1 MLTYTPEQ
9 ISNMSDDGIDL
20 ATLNKWTGENYVS
33 DDVPYL
39 LGMSTNASCTK
50 TFTSYRVISPGE
62 SSTSTINTIPSFCGD
77 WSTVMPIAEKYDMMP
92 NFKSEDGRP
101 LLTVLQSKTETYF
114 PVTFVESMSLNAKRA
129 LCEVYL
135 LLEIG

>member
-1 MLTYTPEQ
+1 
-9 ISNMSDDGIDL
+9 MSDIEVEFAMVTKLNPGFDQYMSGYRMRDGTRYSSRADMNDRSAFAFFDI
-20 ATLNKWTGENYVS
+20 
-33 DDVPYL
+33 
-39 LGMSTNASCTK
+39 
-50 TFTSYRVISPGE
+50 E
-62 SSTSTINTIPSFCGD
+62 SWNDI
-77 WSTVMPIAEKYDMMP
+77 MQIAEMYDMMP

-114 PVTFVESMSLNAKRA
+114 PVTFVESMSLNPKRA